1 MYEKGKGVRQ
11 DYSAAFEWYKKA
23 AEAGNLSAMKNLAL
37 MYEKGRGVERN
48 ALEAEKWREK
58 AKNSQK

>member
-1 MYEKGKGVRQ
+1 MNG
-11 DYSAAFEWYKKA
+11 
-23 AEAGNLSAMKNLAL
+23 LAL

-48 ALEAEKWREK
+48 ALEAEKWREE